1 MMVVKGGRN
10 PEDTESSRETTQLP
24 QMYGPGGFAI
34 PREPIRV
41 VMARDEEA
49 AGIESE
55 TAKINPPAY
64 GLWRESVRVDPNRI
78 YWMRNQEAS
87 STSPEEESPASSSTS
102 DSSSN
107 SSNSSASD
115 DPRREM
121 TGVPRPPSYISEDG
135 VDYVVEA
142 QPRSIAPTT
151 DVPLASSVHPS
162 ENGRAGRPAGW

>member
-1 MMVVKGGRN
+1 MLLLLLESDV
-10 PEDTESSRETTQLP
+10 ED
-24 QMYGPGGFAI
+24 
-34 PREPIRV
+34 
-41 VMARDEEA
+41 D
-49 AGIESE
+49 AG
-55 TAKINPPAY
+55 
-64 GLWRESVRVDPNRI
+64 
-78 YWMRNQEAS
+78 
-87 STSPEEESPASSSTS
+87 
-102 DSSSN
+102 DSSSGLV
-107 SSNSSASD
+107 D